1 MMLTNT
7 KSLLVVTA
15 VIELVG
21 GILLLVMPSL
31 TAKLLL
37 GAELG
42 SPESVLVAKI
52 GGAALLSIG
61 VMCWLG
67 RSHDRHAIGL
77 VAGLLVYNA
86 AYVVL
91 LLYAGVV
98 DKMTG
103 VGIWPTIGLH
113 SALFIWCV
121 ARLRACLHRDLHATT
136 QA

>member
-1 MMLTNT
+1 MLTNT

-15 VIELVG
+15 GVELAG
-21 GILLLVMPSL
+21 GILLLALPSL
-31 TAKLLL
+31 TSKLLL

-42 SPESVLVAKI
+42 SPESIFVAKI

-61 VMCWLG
+61 VTCWLG
-67 RSHDRHAIGL
+67 RNIDRHALGL

-91 LLYAGVV
+91 LLYAGVF
-98 DKMTG
+98 DKMPG

-121 ARLRACLHRDLHATT
+121 ARLRAWL
-136 QA
+136 